1 MIMINIV
8 ESVVA
13 ALGLLSSLLL
23 LYLSGTGEVEKL
35 RLAVQSWISLSR
47 YLMMLALVYAF
58 ISIVES
64 LEFLSSVFGIDS
76 GSVVRLANI
85 VAGLFAIA
93 LLIAIIRV
101 LANNKDEIF
110 VLDSS
115 VFYGKFGITLIY
127 VAVILIAA
135 DHVNGLVGSKLKIL
149 FDIAFL
155 AFLPLFVFIAVR
167 FRSYSELIRKG
178 SIVIS
183 PHTTDVFVGV
193 SASFMLFF
201 FSLAVH
207 SIEGL
212 AIYNIIEVCSLSV
225 FALVSAYYGN
235 EIEKI
240 IEAAKD

>member
-35 RLAVQSWISLSR
+35 RLAVQSWISLSK
-47 YLMMLALVYAF
+47 YLMMLALVFAF
-58 ISIVES
+58 ISVVES

-85 VAGLFAIA
+85 VAGLFAIL

-115 VFYGKFGITLIY
+115 VFYGKFGITLLY

-135 DHVNGLVGSKLKIL
+135 DHVKGLVGSKLKIL
-149 FDIAFL
+149 FDI
-155 AFLPLFVFIAVR
+155 
-167 FRSYSELIRKG
+167 
-178 SIVIS
+178 
-183 PHTTDVFVGV
+183 
-193 SASFMLFF
+193 
-201 FSLAVH
+201 
-207 SIEGL
+207 
-212 AIYNIIEVCSLSV
+212 
-225 FALVSAYYGN
+225 
-235 EIEKI
+235 
-240 IEAAKD
+240 

>member
-1 MIMINIV
+1 MIIINVV

-23 LYLSGTGEVEKL
+23 LYLSGTGEIEKM
-35 RLAVQSWISLSR
+35 RLAVKSWISLSK
-47 YLMMLALVYAF
+47 YLTMLALVFAF

-64 LEFLSSVFGIDS
+64 FEFLSLVFGVDS
-76 GSVVRLANI
+76 ESVVSLANI

-93 LLIAIIRV
+93 LLIATIRV
-101 LANNKDEIF
+101 LAKNKDEIF

-115 VFYGKFGITLIY
+115 VFYGKFGITLLY

-135 DHVNGLVGSKLKIL
+135 DHMKGLVSSKLNFF
-149 FDIAFL
+149 FDVIFL

-201 FSLAVH
+201 FSLAMH
-207 SIEGL
+207 SVKGFT
-212 AIYNIIEVCSLSV
+212 IYNIIEVCSLSI

>member
-1 MIMINIV
+1 MIIINVV

-23 LYLSGTGEVEKL
+23 LYLSGTGEIEKM
-35 RLAVQSWISLSR
+35 RLAVKSWISLSK
-47 YLMMLALVYAF
+47 YLTMLALVFAF

-64 LEFLSSVFGIDS
+64 FEFLSLVFGVDS
-76 GSVVRLANI
+76 ESVVSLANI

-93 LLIAIIRV
+93 LLIATIRV
-101 LANNKDEIF
+101 LAKNKDEIF

-115 VFYGKFGITLIY
+115 VFYGKFGITLLY

-135 DHVNGLVGSKLKIL
+135 DHMKGLVSSKLNFF
-149 FDIAFL
+149 FDVIFL

-201 FSLAVH
+201 FP
-207 SIEGL
+207 
-212 AIYNIIEVCSLSV
+212 
-225 FALVSAYYGN
+225 
-235 EIEKI
+235 
-240 IEAAKD
+240 